1 MKGRS
6 VAFLCWVGVFAA
18 SILIYSPVIFH
29 AVPQGSS
36 SGYRV
41 IRNILL
47 GGEGGWDYVTVDP
60 DAKRVYIPRSTDI
73 MVVDEGTGKMIAD
86 ITGMQGLHGVAVAPE
101 FNRGFVTGNDPDAE
115 IWLLDLKALKVTG
128 KLTAPPGA
136 KGSDSLMYDPA
147 SKRAFINTAGSNN
160 AQAVDA
166 ASGKIVGTVT
176 FPGRPEAAVPDGK
189 GSMFVNIVDKSQIV
203 EYDTKT
209 LTVKNTWPSEPCFR
223 GYGLSMDRAHRRLFI
238 GCQGSASPQRDEPGS
253 ASKNLLV
260 VMNAD
265 NGKVVASLPIGVGS
279 DGTAYDPGTGDVF
292 VTCRDSGDGK
302 SGATYV
308 FHEDSP
314 DKYTKIAEVKTIY
327 SARTIGLDPKTHHIF
342 SIGTE
347 KNDPVPPTADNSN
360 PRPRPV
366 PTTFTLVEIGK

>member
-1 MKGRS
+1 MKSRS
-6 VAFLCWVGVFAA
+6 LAFLCWACVLAA
-18 SILIYSPVIFH
+18 SILILSSLAFH
-29 AVPQGSS
+29 AAPQGSG
-36 SGYRV
+36 SGYHV

-60 DAKRVYIPRSTDI
+60 DARRVYIPRSADI
-73 MVVDEGTGKMIAD
+73 MVVDEGSGKMIGD
-86 ITGMQGLHGVAVAPE
+86 ITGLQGLHGIAVAPE

-115 IWLLDLKALKVTG
+115 IWLVDLKALKVTG
-128 KLTAPPGA
+128 KLTASGA
-136 KGSDSLMYDPA
+136 RGSDSLMYDSA
-147 SKRAFINTAGSNN
+147 SKRAFINTAASNN

-166 ASGKIVGTVT
+166 ASGKIVGTVML
-176 FPGRPEAAVPDGK
+176 PGRPEAAVPDGK
-189 GSMFVNIVDKSQIV
+189 GGMFVNIVDKSRIV

-209 LTVKNTWPSEPCFR
+209 LTVKNDWSSEPCFR
-223 GYGLSMDRAHRRLFI
+223 GYGLSMDRVHRRLFI

-265 NGKVVASLPIGVGS
+265 NGKVVASLPIGIGS

-302 SGATYV
+302 NGATYV

-327 SARTIGLDPKTHHIF
+327 GARTIGLDPRTHHIF
-342 SIGTE
+342 TIGTE
-347 KNDPVPPTADNSN
+347 KNDPVPPTAENPN

-366 PTTFTLVEIGK
+366 PSTFTLVEIGK

>member
-6 VAFLCWVGVFAA
+6 LPFLFWACVLAA
-18 SILIYSPVIFH
+18 SILIPSSVVFH
-29 AVPQGSS
+29 AAPQGSS
-36 SGYRV
+36 SGYHV

-60 DAKRVYIPRSTDI
+60 DARRIYIPRSTDI
-73 MVVDEGTGKMIAD
+73 MVVDESTGKMITD
-86 ITGMQGLHGVAVAPE
+86 INGLQGLHGVAVAPE

-128 KLTAPPGA
+128 KLTAPGA
-136 KGSDSLMYDPA
+136 KGSDSLMYDSV
-147 SKRAFINTAGSNN
+147 SKRAFINTAASNN

-176 FPGRPEAAVPDGK
+176 LPGRPEAAVPDGK

-203 EYDTKT
+203 EYDTRT
-209 LTVKNTWPSEPCFR
+209 LTVKNTWSSEPCFR
-223 GYGLSMDRAHRRLFI
+223 GYGISMDRAHRRLFI

-253 ASKNLLV
+253 ASRNLLV

-265 NGKVVASLPIGVGS
+265 NGKVVASLPLGIGT

-314 DKYTKIAEVKTIY
+314 DKYTRIAEVKTIY
-327 SARTIGLDPKTHHIF
+327 GARTIGLDPRTHHIF

-366 PTTFTLVEIGK
+366 PGTFTLVEIGK